1 MIRYDKEN
9 HIALIIYAVTR
20 IRRFFEMGMH

>member
-1 MIRYDKEN
+1 MIIYDKEN

-20 IRRFFEMGMH
+20 IRHFFKTGMH